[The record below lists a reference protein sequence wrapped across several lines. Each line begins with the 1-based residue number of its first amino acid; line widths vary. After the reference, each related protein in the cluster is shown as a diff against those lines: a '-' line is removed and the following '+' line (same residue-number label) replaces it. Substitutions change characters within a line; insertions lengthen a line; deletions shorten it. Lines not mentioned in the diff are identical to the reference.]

1 VACQPAI
8 EGHLVFYNMW

>member
-8 EGHLVFYNMW
+8 EGHLVVYNMW